1 MICTRRPGR
10 NFRNWLTQE
19 AGPRGLYDAIQFR
32 IDVRNNRA
40 ALRGLLDMTNQKITL
55 ISLIAL
61 LLAAIGGWQLAIL
74 SAQASGGPVLSAS
87 QDSPPAAAP
96 ATATFEY
103 KILIFPSSQAFI
115 RPTGQYDNT
124 GRPLMTQPPFLEDEI
139 NKLAAQGYVVESFQ
153 RESPV
158 TGTGYGDGW
167 RSEE

>member
-1 MICTRRPGR
+1 
-10 NFRNWLTQE
+10 
-19 AGPRGLYDAIQFR
+19 
-32 IDVRNNRA
+32 
-40 ALRGLLDMTNQKITL
+40 MTNQKTTL
-55 ISLIAL
+55 ISLVAL

-87 QDSPPAAAP
+87 QDSP
-96 ATATFEY
+96 ATTTFEY

-115 RPTGQYDNT
+115 RPTGQYDNR
-124 GRPLMTQPPFLEDEI
+124 GQPLMTQPPFLEDEI

-167 RSEE
+167 FTVNSSSEIVVLLKREKPKP